1 MDRLSAMQA
10 FVRVAEAGSFAA
22 VAEQLGLARSAVT
35 RQIAALERHLGVN
48 LLARTT
54 RRLSLTQEGLVYLAQ
69 CRDIL
74 DRLERADASVAAERQ
89 AARGLIRM
97 TVPMSFGIR
106 HFMPLAIEFA
116 RAHPDMAVDLE
127 LSERRIDL
135 VEEGIDLGLRVADS
149 LPPHQVARR
158 LFASRFVVV
167 ASPDYLRAH
176 GTPARPVDL
185 RRHACL
191 GYSLATR
198 SHWQFQVEGEL
209 HAIETVGR
217 FSADSGEALLQAALA
232 GMGIALQPTFIAGDA
247 VRSGALVHLL
257 PAFPVPPK
265 TAWLIFPGNRFVP
278 NRVRQFADFLA
289 ERLGDGA
296 GLPAWDAGLF
306 D

>member
-35 RQIAALERHLGVN
+35 RQIAALERHLGVK

-89 AARGLIRM
+89 AVRGLIRM

-158 LFASRFVVV
+158 LFACRFVVV

-176 GTPARPVDL
+176 GTPSRPDDL

-191 GYSLATR
+191 GYSLAAR
-198 SHWQFQVEGEL
+198 AHWQFQVEGEL

-257 PAFPVPPK
+257 PEFPVPPK

-296 GLPAWDAGLF
+296 GLPGWDAGLF
-306 D
+306 G